1 MFYAAELGPVHT
13 YVEGCGVNSKVAG
26 KMAQN
31 VEMVQKYWQC
41 HSYPV
46 CFCLGILF
54 PHALV
59 FFLYLLLVMVVVVVV
74 GGKYIVLFD
83 VILDWKV
90 IRVDESSLIFYQS

>member
-1 MFYAAELGPVHT
+1 MNG
-13 YVEGCGVNSKVAG
+13 KVAG

-41 HSYPV
+41 HFYPV

-54 PHALV
+54 LHALV
-59 FFLYLLLVMVVVVVV
+59 FIFIFLYLLLVMVVVVV

-90 IRVDESSLIFYQS
+90 ISDWMNLL